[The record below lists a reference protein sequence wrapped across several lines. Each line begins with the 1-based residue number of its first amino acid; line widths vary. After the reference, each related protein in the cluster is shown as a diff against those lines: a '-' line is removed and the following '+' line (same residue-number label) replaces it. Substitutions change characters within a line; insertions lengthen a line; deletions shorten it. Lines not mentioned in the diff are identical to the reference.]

1 MGQTLLGGALTP
13 LESGPIY
20 VNMHTHTHTR
30 TAPPS
35 LPPTSLPGLP
45 IVKPHTGFGAA

>member
-20 VNMHTHTHTR
+20 VNMHTHTHTHVQPLP
-30 TAPPS
+30 ACLLLPFLDSPS
-35 LPPTSLPGLP
+35 
-45 IVKPHTGFGAA
+45 